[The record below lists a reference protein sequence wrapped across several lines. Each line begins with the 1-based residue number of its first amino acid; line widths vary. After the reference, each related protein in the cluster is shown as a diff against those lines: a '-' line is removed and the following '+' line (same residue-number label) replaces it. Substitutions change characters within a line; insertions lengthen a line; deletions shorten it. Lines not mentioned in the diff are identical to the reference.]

1 MRQTRRPSGW
11 LAILAALLAFAMLAA
26 ACGGDSDDA
35 ADSGDTAAEAGPDAC
50 PSPLVIQTDWFPE
63 AEHGAMYNMIGDDY
77 TIDKEG
83 QRVTGSLV
91 SSGSDTGIDIQVR
104 TGGPAIGFRSPPAE
118 LYADDSIHIGY
129 TSTDEG
135 ILLRSET
142 PTVAVMAPLE
152 KNPQMIMWDPE
163 TYPDIETIEDLGEA
177 GVTINVFAGQTYADV
192 FVARGILSED
202 QLDPSYDGGPARF
215 IAEGGAIAQQGF
227 ASAEPHNYEHVYA
240 DWGKPVRM
248 ALLNDSGFEIY
259 SQSLAV
265 RENQLDELRPCLE
278 WFIPVAQ
285 QATVDYYA
293 DPDRANGIII
303 DAVATYESFWVYD
316 GELASFSVRTQLDL
330 GLAGNG
336 PDGTVGNMDPAR
348 VQRVIDGLVEAELI
362 EEGQVSPEDVTTN
375 EFIDPSIGF

>member
-1 MRQTRRPSGW
+1 MRQPRRPSRW
-11 LAILAALLAFAMLAA
+11 LTLLTALLAFALIAA
-26 ACGGDSDDA
+26 ACGDDDDA
-35 ADSGDTAAEAGPDAC
+35 SDGGGDC

-63 AEHGAMYNMIGDDY
+63 AEHGAMYNLIGDDY
-77 TIDKEG
+77 TIDKET

-91 SSGSDTGIDIQVR
+91 AGGADTGIDVQVR

-118 LYADDSIHIGY
+118 LYTDDSIHIGY

-135 ILLRSET
+135 LLLREDT

-163 TYPDIETIEDLGEA
+163 TYPDIETIADLGEA
-177 GVTINVFAGQTYADV
+177 GVTINVFAGQTYATV
-192 FVARGILSED
+192 FVAQGILSED
-202 QLDPSYDGGPARF
+202 QLDPSYDGSPARF

-227 ASAEPHNYEHVYA
+227 ASAEPHQYENVHA
-240 DWGKPVRM
+240 DWGKPVRIQ
-248 ALLNDSGFEIY
+248 LLNDSGFEIY
-259 SQSLAV
+259 SQALAV
-265 RENQLDELRPCLE
+265 RENQLETLRGCLE

-293 DPDRANGIII
+293 SPDRANGIII
-303 DAVATYESFWVYD
+303 DAVETYGTFWTYD
-316 GELASFSVRTQLDL
+316 RPLADFSVRTQLDL

-336 PDGTVGNMDPAR
+336 PDSTVGNMDPAR
-348 VQRVIDGLVEAELI
+348 VQRVIDSLVEAGLLD
-362 EEGQVSPEDVTTN
+362 EGQYAPSDVTTN